1 MRIRLSENETLKKT
15 LRAAYFARPEDDN
28 LDSWRPRV
36 MRCIRGIRP
45 PGAGRTFWSAFE
57 QRVWRLAPLS
67 GIVVLA
73 LAVLFLNMDFDLEQ
87 GYPDMFTAGVEEQTL
102 TELFGFEG

>member
-1 MRIRLSENETLKKT
+1 MRTRLSENERLKKA
-15 LRAAYFARPEDDN
+15 LRDAHFARPEDDN

-36 MRCIRGIRP
+36 MRRIRGIRP

-73 LAVLFLNMDFDLEQ
+73 LAVIFLSMDFDLGQ
-87 GYPDMFTAGVEEQTL
+87 GYSEMFTAGAEEQTL